1 MEGNQETCKIGMMV
15 TRDQEFSFDL
25 VFLEMLGDTIATE
38 ITSCHLATEGAW
50 PGPAPGSVTC
60 LCT

>member
-38 ITSCHLATEGAW
+38 VTSCQVVIV
-50 PGPAPGSVTC
+50 GP
-60 LCT
+60 